1 MTEQNIPEWLKTWQ
15 SEFRTCFDVWKEQ
28 KEYALTHQLS
38 IYPAKTN
45 GKWGLVDYR
54 QGVML
59 PFEYDLIFRK
69 PDSLSAFVLIK
80 DGKQGLAYVEHH
92 QGNVKVDIMVSVE
105 MDAIYHVPGWE
116 IALFAKNGKWG
127 WWWYDMHDCYENYC
141 DPVFDEV
148 YIQPIEEVWEMED
161 DEDEIFTVRKG
172 TQFFDI
178 LYWTIK

>member
-1 MTEQNIPEWLKTWQ
+1 
-15 SEFRTCFDVWKEQ
+15 
-28 KEYALTHQLS
+28 
-38 IYPAKTN
+38 
-45 GKWGLVDYR
+45 
-54 QGVML
+54 
-59 PFEYDLIFRK
+59 
-69 PDSLSAFVLIK
+69 
-80 DGKQGLAYVEHH
+80 
-92 QGNVKVDIMVSVE
+92 MVSVE

>member
-28 KEYALTHQLS
+28 KEYALTHQVS

-116 IALFAKNGKWG
+116 IALDGVNG
-127 WWWYDMHDCYENYC
+127 ML
-141 DPVFDEV
+141 
-148 YIQPIEEVWEMED
+148 
-161 DEDEIFTVRKG
+161 
-172 TQFFDI
+172 
-178 LYWTIK
+178 LYL